1 MTKSGLFQFLHDTGV
16 IPVAYVEDAANAVPL
31 AEAVLAGGIGVLE
44 VTFRTEAAGEAI
56 RQIRAECPQML
67 VGAGTVLHPQ
77 TAEKA
82 VQAGAAF
89 IVSAG
94 LNPETVSWCTARD
107 IPVLPGVCTPSEIE
121 IGSTPGLTRTRIAES
136 DFAISSLFS
145 GVAISPSLRAMSS
158 VMKTEESKPMPVGS
172 SRPTIL
178 NFWL

>member
-16 IPVAYVEDAANAVPL
+16 IPVACVEDAANAVPL

-82 VQAGAAF
+82 VQAG
-89 IVSAG
+89 IMHDAG
-94 LNPETVSWCTARD
+94 KGFSTAS
-107 IPVLPGVCTPSEIE
+107 I
-121 IGSTPGLTRTRIAES
+121 
-136 DFAISSLFS
+136 
-145 GVAISPSLRAMSS
+145 
-158 VMKTEESKPMPVGS
+158 
-172 SRPTIL
+172 
-178 NFWL
+178 